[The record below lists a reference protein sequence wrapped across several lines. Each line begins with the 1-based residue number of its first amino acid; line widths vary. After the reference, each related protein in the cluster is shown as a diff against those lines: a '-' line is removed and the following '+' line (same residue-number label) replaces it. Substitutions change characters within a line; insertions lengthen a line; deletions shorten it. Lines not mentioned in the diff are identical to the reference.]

1 MTETTDKPV
10 ARGLGWRTVAT
21 RRPFTT
27 PWIRLRQDD
36 IAIGDEQI
44 TYTYLDQP
52 PGVFVVPVTG
62 DRRVVLIRQYRYPV
76 DAWCLEVPAGG
87 THDRPGVPL
96 ADLAREELRE
106 EVGGTCT
113 TIEPVGSF
121 YPSVT
126 HSAQE
131 SHVFLALGVELRH
144 EPRWEATERIEI
156 VPVPLA
162 EALHLART
170 GQMTDG
176 QSALS
181 LLLCEER
188 LRRYGFFDREGRD

>member
-96 ADLAREELRE
+96 ADLAREELLE
-106 EVGGTCT
+106 EVGGTCA
-113 TIEPVGSF
+113 TIERIGSF
-121 YPSVT
+121 HPSVT

-131 SHVFLALGVELRH
+131 CHVFLALGVELGHTPRH
-144 EPRWEATERIEI
+144 EATERIEI
-156 VPVPLA
+156 LPVPVG

-170 GQMTDG
+170 GRIADG
-176 QSALS
+176 QSALA

-188 LRRYGFFDREGRD
+188 LRQRGYLD